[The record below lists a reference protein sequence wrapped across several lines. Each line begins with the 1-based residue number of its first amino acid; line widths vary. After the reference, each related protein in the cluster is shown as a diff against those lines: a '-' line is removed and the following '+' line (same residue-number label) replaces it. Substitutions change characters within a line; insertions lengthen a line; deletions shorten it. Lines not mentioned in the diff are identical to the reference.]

1 MSLFGLIPDAYAQTA
16 APAGAA
22 GPMDLL
28 QQVAPFVLII
38 GIFYF
43 LLIRP
48 QQQKQKQL
56 RNQLAELK
64 RGDSV
69 ITSGGIIGTVARV
82 ISDDELSIEI
92 AEGVRVRVIRSTIT
106 GITAK
111 GEPRPDSKDGDAEPV
126 ALKPAARRG
135 RPGPANESKPQA

>member
-1 MSLFGLIPDAYAQTA
+1 MSLFGLIPDAVAQTA
-16 APAGAA
+16 APATQGVA
-22 GPMDLL
+22 DLL
-28 QQVAPFVLII
+28 QQFAPFVLII

-56 RNQLAELK
+56 RNQLAELR

-82 ISDDELSIEI
+82 INDDELSIEI
-92 AEGVRVRVIRSTIT
+92 AEGVRVRVIRSTLT

-111 GEPRPDSKDGDAEPV
+111 GEPRPDAKDGDAEPV
-126 ALKPAARRG
+126 TLKPVAGRRG
-135 RPGPANESKPQA
+135 RIAPANESKPQA